1 MSPSFQN
8 AGGESAE
15 WGTSGDS
22 YFAKRITALL
32 KTEKFVKGRISD
44 MLAFSLP
51 LWLSEANT
59 H

>member
-1 MSPSFQN
+1 MGPSFQS

-15 WGTSGDS
+15 WGTIGDS
-22 YFAKRITALL
+22 YFAKRIAALL
-32 KTEKFVKGRISD
+32 KTEKFVKGRIGD
-44 MLAFSLP
+44 ILAFSFP